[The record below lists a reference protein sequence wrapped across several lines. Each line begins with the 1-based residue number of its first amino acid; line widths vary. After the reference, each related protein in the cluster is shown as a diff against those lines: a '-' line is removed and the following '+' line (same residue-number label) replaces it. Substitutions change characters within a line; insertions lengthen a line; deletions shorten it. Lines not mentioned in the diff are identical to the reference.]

1 MDWGACV
8 RDLSA
13 SGTSPINTQ
22 ALRVLSLHC
31 ERSPDVERNDRV
43 PYITK
48 AQKTVT
54 NPANQINHSYV
65 EVCVVCASRRKQHVM
80 LLLIGC
86 MLTKWHEIF
95 EPITK
100 RLNAQPRKV

>member
-1 MDWGACV
+1 M
-8 RDLSA
+8 
-13 SGTSPINTQ
+13 
-22 ALRVLSLHC
+22 LSLHC
-31 ERSPDVERNDRV
+31 VRSPDVERNDRV

-86 MLTKWHEIF
+86 MLTK
-95 EPITK
+95 
-100 RLNAQPRKV
+100 LNGMRFLSQSQSVLMHNQGKYRQISSDAQLKPMF